1 MSGATVTLRR
11 ADESALSDVET
22 LLAEN
27 DLPSADVRTSPARF
41 YVGYDGDDRV
51 GIGGLERYGP
61 DGLLRSV
68 VVERSARGNGYGT
81 ALCDALE
88 RRARAEG
95 VERLYLLTTTA
106 AAFFA
111 ARGYEELERSD
122 APAAIRET
130 SEFDELCP
138 ASAACMRKS
147 LRNQS

>member
-1 MSGATVTLRR
+1 MTGATLTLRR
-11 ADESALSDVET
+11 ADEGALSYVET

-51 GIGGLERYGP
+51 GIGGIERYGT

-88 RRARAEG
+88 RRARADGLET
-95 VERLYLLTTTA
+95 LYLLTTTA
-106 AAFFA
+106 AGFFA
-111 ARGYEELERSD
+111 GRGYEELERAD

-130 SEFDELCP
+130 TEFDELCP
-138 ASAACMRKS
+138 ASATCLRTS
-147 LRNQS
+147 LTGRS